1 MKRTLGCFFSVV
13 IMLAVAV
20 PAFSAQGASS
30 KSNKSQVFSYLTQEI
45 GFNTAAACGV
55 MANMEHESGFDSSK
69 VLYDSNG
76 LLSGGLCMWNG
87 GRFSSLKRF
96 CNKNGYNYLSIYG
109 QLKYLEHEL
118 KSDYYDHIYD
128 YLKSVSNNP
137 NGAYNAAYYWCY
149 YFEIPANRSYHANKR
164 GGAASSK
171 YWNEFSAFSA
181 EPETPKLKSASSGK
195 TVDVDSTVRFS
206 WSDGGDGAT
215 SYVLLVTRE
224 RGGKY
229 DFSSAK
235 AYKTSGRSIDVTVT
249 REGKY
254 AASVYSVNGYTGEKS
269 GRSNVVYFSG
279 SCLGHSNK
287 LVSSVKP
294 TFSSAGL
301 KVYSCRKCGEVTKKA
316 VPALTETGF
325 ASLKPSG
332 FKVSKKTSTSVTLK
346 WNRIDGADGYEI
358 YIKKPGGKWSRY
370 AVVKGDKLSFTVK
383 KLTSSTAY
391 KFAVKGFTA
400 KDGKTVY
407 TKYAYLNATT
417 GKMNAKITGIARLS
431 SGRVRLEWSKV
442 SGADGYK
449 VYVSKNPKSGFK
461 AVKDLSA
468 SKTSYTVG
476 SLKSGTCYYFTIKAY
491 AKTPDGRVYSKAAPV
506 KYAYAL

>member
-1 MKRTLGCFFSVV
+1 MKRTLGWFFSVV
-13 IMLAVAV
+13 IMLAVAI

-96 CNKNGYNYLSIYG
+96 CNNNGYNYLSIYG

-128 YLKSVSNNP
+128 YLKSVSNDP

-149 YFEIPANRSYHANKR
+149 YFEIPANRGYHANKR

-171 YWNEFSAFSA
+171 YWNEFSSFSA
-181 EPETPKLKSASSGK
+181 EPETPVLKSASAGK
-195 TVDVDSTVRFS
+195 TVDVDSSVRFS
-206 WSDGGDGAT
+206 WTDGGDGAT

-229 DFSSAK
+229 DFSCAK
-235 AYKTSGRSIDVTVT
+235 AYKTSGRTTDVTVT
-249 REGKY
+249 REGRY
-254 AASVYSVNGYTGEKS
+254 AARVYSVNGYTGEKS
-269 GRSNVVYFSG
+269 AKSNVIYFTG
-279 SCLGHSNK
+279 KCLKHSNR
-287 LVSSVKP
+287 LVSSKKA

-301 KVYSCRKCGEVTKKA
+301 NVYSCEKCGEKTQKA
-316 VPALTETGF
+316 VPVLSLTGF
-325 ASLKPSG
+325 SAINPTG
-332 FKVSKKTSTSVTLK
+332 FKVAKKTASSVTLK

-358 YIKKPGGKWSRY
+358 YIKAPGGKWGSY
-370 AVVKGDKLSFTVK
+370 AVLKGDVLSFTAK
-383 KLTSSTAY
+383 KLSPSTAY
-391 KFAVKGFTA
+391 KFAVKGFVS

-407 TKYAYLNATT
+407 TKYAYLNTKT
-417 GKMNAKITGIARLS
+417 GKLKVSLTDIERVY
-431 SGRVRLEWSKV
+431 SGKVKLEWNRV

-449 VYVSKNPKSGFK
+449 VYVSKSPKSGFK
-461 AVKDLSA
+461 AVKGLSA
-468 SKTSYTVG
+468 SKTSYTVS
-476 SLKSGTCYYFTIKAY
+476 SLKSKTCYYFTVKAY
-491 AKTPDGRVYSKAAPV
+491 ANTPNGRVYSKAAPV

>member
-1 MKRTLGCFFSVV
+1 MKRTLGWFFSVV

-30 KSNKSQVFSYLTQEI
+30 QSNKSKVFSYLTQEI
-45 GFNTAAACGV
+45 GFNTAAACGI

-96 CNKNGYNYLSIYG
+96 CNNNGYNYLSING
-109 QLKYLEHEL
+109 QLRYLEHEL
-118 KSDYYDHIYD
+118 KSEYYDHIYD
-128 YLKSVSNNP
+128 YLKSVSNDP

-181 EPETPKLKSASSGK
+181 EPETPTLKSSSAGK
-195 TVDVDSTVRFS
+195 KVDVDSSVRFS
-206 WSDGGDGAT
+206 WTDGGDGAT
-215 SYVLLVTRE
+215 SYVLLITRE
-224 RGGKY
+224 RSGKY

-269 GRSNVVYFSG
+269 KKSNVIYFSG
-279 SCLGHSNK
+279 ECLSHSNK
-287 LVSSVKP
+287 LVSSKQA
-294 TFSSAGL
+294 TFSASGL
-301 KVYSCRKCGEVTKKA
+301 NVYSCQKCGETTQKA
-316 VPALTETGF
+316 VPVLSESSFALLSPT
-325 ASLKPSG
+325 G
-332 FKVSKKTSTSVTLK
+332 FKVSKKTATSVTLV
-346 WNRIDGADGYEI
+346 WNRINGASGYEI
-358 YIKKPGGKWSRY
+358 YIKAPGGKWGSY
-370 AVVKGDKLSFTVK
+370 AIVGANEQSYTAKKLSP
-383 KLTSSTAY
+383 STAY
-391 KFAVKGFTA
+391 KFAVKGIVS
-400 KDGKTVY
+400 KDGKNVY
-407 TKYAYLNATT
+407 TKYSYLNVTT
-417 GKMNAKITGIARLS
+417 KKLKVSLSNIERLS
-431 SGRVRLEWSKV
+431 SGKVKLEWNKV

-449 VYVSKNPKSGFK
+449 VYVSKSPKSGFK
-461 AVKDLSA
+461 AVKELSA
-468 SKTSYTVG
+468 AKTSYTVG
-476 SLKSGTCYYFTIKAY
+476 SLKSGTCYYFTVKAFS
-491 AKTPDGRVYSKAAPV
+491 KTPSGRVYSKAAPV